1 MEIMPEK
8 KGNISKYDI
17 IQIIINIYVLEM
29 YLIVL
34 LLNIKSMYDQIDPI
48 EK

>member
-1 MEIMPEK
+1 MEIMQK
-8 KGNISKYDI
+8 KGNIPKYNI
-17 IQIIINIYVLEM
+17 IQIIFKLCVSQM

-34 LLNIKSMYDQIDPI
+34 LLNIKRTYDQIDLI